1 MTQPQPE
8 LPPAGPERPPAAA
21 GPGATGAVHVTD
33 HLEARIRL
41 PADLLRC
48 VIASVEIVLLAGLGL
63 LARATATGVE
73 YDVGHASRR
82 VPALLLGVM
91 GFLAHFALLVLP
103 AALAAR
109 LIVRRQPRRLAEAVL
124 TALIAAAVV
133 AGANLLL
140 LHAAATQVYQAL
152 APSGAGRHAV
162 PLDGYLAGL
171 AAYVTVIGLSGSQ
184 RWRTA
189 FWLTIAFYALA
200 SLANDHANILSLL
213 IALLIGSA
221 IGSGLRY
228 AFGSASERPSAAA
241 IAAALGAAGCP
252 LAEIRRVWDE
262 SPETRRYA
270 AVTTPGDRLD
280 ITVFDRDQQA
290 ADVLYRL
297 YRRIRLKAQVSRI
310 VPFTVQRAVEHR
322 ALLTYAAEEAGVPT
336 PALRALVRAGPEA
349 VVLANE
355 HHRGVTLAQ
364 RNSSLTDA
372 EINRVWD
379 TVLRLHAHRVTHRAL
394 TGDRILLL
402 AEGRAGDEQPGD
414 GQKGERQAGE
424 RQAGDG
430 RPGDGRPGDGD
441 GGVMLLEPG
450 NGDVAASD
458 LQLRLDISQL
468 LAELALLV
476 GPDRAADIARQRI
489 GADELAAVVPL
500 LQPVALHRS
509 TRAVLR
515 RRKDVLPALRKRL
528 VAPVADRDVAPAQLE
543 RIRPRTLISL
553 VATVVAVYLLVGQ
566 LDRVKLGGLLH
577 HANWRWTAAALALSA
592 VSYFGAAWSLT
603 GFVLERLSLLRTLL
617 AQLAASFV
625 TLVTPAAVG
634 GVALNLRYLRRANVA
649 PADAAA
655 SVGVSQLIAFALH
668 AILLVAF
675 AALARTAHAHSLRPP
690 GWVYIAI
697 GALVA
702 AALIAL
708 AFPGG
713 RRLLRSRLA
722 PALEQVIPRLLDIA
736 QQPVKLAE
744 GIGGALLVTVSYIL
758 CLQTSV
764 LALGGSVQ
772 FVAVAIV
779 YLTGSAIG
787 SAVPTPG
794 GLGAVEAALSAGLT
808 AAGMPAITAVSAVLL
823 YRTVTFWLP
832 VPLGWAAL
840 TYLQRHE
847 AL

>member
-1 MTQPQPE
+1 MTPPQPE
-8 LPPAGPERPPAAA
+8 LPPAGPEHAAA
-21 GPGATGAVHVTD
+21 PGGPEHLGAVRVVD
-33 HLEARIRL
+33 HLEPRIRL

-48 VIASVEIVLLAGLGL
+48 VIATIEIVLLAGLGL

-103 AALAAR
+103 VALAVR
-109 LIVRRQPRRLAEAVL
+109 LVVRRQPRRLTEAVL
-124 TALIAAAVV
+124 TGLIAAAVV

-140 LHAAATQVYQAL
+140 LHGGATQMYQAL
-152 APSGAGRHAV
+152 APSGAGRHAA

-213 IALLIGSA
+213 IALLLGSA

-228 AFGSASERPSAAA
+228 AFGSVSERPSAEA
-241 IAAALGAAGCP
+241 IAAALGSAGAP
-252 LAEIRRVWDE
+252 LVEIRRIWDD
-262 SPETRRYA
+262 STETRRYA
-270 AVTTPGDRLD
+270 AFTTDGGRLD

-336 PALRALVRAGPEA
+336 PRLRALVRAGPEA

-372 EINRVWD
+372 EINQVWD

-402 AEGRAGDEQPGD
+402 AEGP
-414 GQKGERQAGE
+414 
-424 RQAGDG
+424 AGDG
-430 RPGDGRPGDGD
+430 DT
-441 GGVMLLEPG
+441 GVMLLEPG

-476 GPDRAADIARQRI
+476 GPDRAADIAQQRI

-509 TRAVLR
+509 TRTILR

-528 VAPVADRDVAPAQLE
+528 VVPAAERDVAPAQLE

-566 LDRVKLGGLLH
+566 LDRVKLGGLLR
-577 HANWRWTAAALALSA
+577 HADWRWTAAALALSA
-592 VSYFGAAWSLT
+592 ASYFGAAWSLT
-603 GFVLERLSLLRTLL
+603 GFVLERLSLFRTLL

-634 GVALNLRYLRRANVA
+634 GVALNLRYLRRAEVA

-655 SVGVSQLIAFALH
+655 SVGLSQLIAFALH
-668 AILLVAF
+668 AILLIIF
-675 AALARTAHAHSLRPP
+675 AALAGTAHANSLRPP
-690 GWVYIAI
+690 GWVYIA
-697 GALVA
+697 VA
-702 AALIAL
+702 AVVAAVLVAL
-708 AFPGG
+708 AFPRG

-722 PALEQVIPRLLDIA
+722 PALGQVIPRLLDIA

-744 GIGGALLVTVSYIL
+744 GIGGALLVTASYIL

-764 LALGGSVQ
+764 LALGGSVPL
-772 FVAVAIV
+772 VSVGIV

-808 AAGMPAITAVSAVLL
+808 AAGLPGITAVSAVLL

-832 VPLGWAAL
+832 VPLGWVAL

>member
-8 LPPAGPERPPAAA
+8 LPPAGPERPPATA
-21 GPGATGAVHVTD
+21 GPGSASAVRVED
-33 HLEARIRL
+33 HLEPRIRL

-48 VIASVEIVLLAGLGL
+48 VIASIEIVLLAGLGL

-82 VPALLLGVM
+82 LPGLLLGVM

-103 AALAAR
+103 AALAVR
-109 LIVRRQPRRLAEAVL
+109 LIMRRQPRRLTEAVL

-140 LHAAATQVYQAL
+140 LHSGATQMYQAL
-152 APSGAGRHAV
+152 APSGAGRQAA

-228 AFGSASERPSAAA
+228 AFGSASERPSAEA
-241 IAAALGAAGCP
+241 IAAALGSAGAP
-252 LAEIRRVWDE
+252 LVEIQRIWDD
-262 SPETRRYA
+262 STETRRYA
-270 AVTTPGDRLD
+270 AHTAAGGRLD

-336 PALRALVRAGPEA
+336 PRLRALVRAGPEA

-364 RNSSLTDA
+364 RNSRLTDA

-402 AEGRAGDEQPGD
+402 AEG
-414 GQKGERQAGE
+414 QAG
-424 RQAGDG
+424 AV
-430 RPGDGRPGDGD
+430 DGD
-441 GGVMLLEPG
+441 VMLLEPG

-476 GPDRAADIARQRI
+476 GPDRAADVARARI
-489 GADELAAVVPL
+489 GTDELAAVIPL

-509 TRAVLR
+509 TRTALR
-515 RRKDVLPALRKRL
+515 RHKDVLPALRKRL
-528 VAPVADRDVAPAQLE
+528 VVPAADRDVAPAQLE

-577 HANWRWTAAALALSA
+577 HADWRWTAAALALSA
-592 VSYFGAAWSLT
+592 ASYFGAAWSLT
-603 GFVLERLSLLRTLL
+603 GFVLERLSLFRTLL

-634 GVALNLRYLRRANVA
+634 GVALNLRYLRRAQVA

-668 AILLVAF
+668 ATLLIIF

-690 GWVYIAI
+690 GWVYIAVA
-697 GALVA
+697 ALVGA
-702 AALIAL
+702 VLIAL

-722 PALEQVIPRLLDIA
+722 PALGQVIPRLLDIA
-736 QQPVKLAE
+736 QQPAKLVE
-744 GIGGALLVTVSYIL
+744 GIGGALLVTAAYML

-764 LALGGSVQ
+764 LALGGSVP
-772 FVAVAIV
+772 FVSIAIV

-808 AAGMPAITAVSAVLL
+808 AAGLPAITAVSAVLL

-832 VPLGWAAL
+832 VPIGWAAL
-840 TYLQRHE
+840 TYLQRHD

>member
-1 MTQPQPE
+1 MTPPQPE
-8 LPPAGPERPPAAA
+8 LPPAGPERPAAPG
-21 GPGATGAVHVTD
+21 GPEHIGAVRVVD
-33 HLEARIRL
+33 HLEPRIRL

-48 VIASVEIVLLAGLGL
+48 VIATIEIVLLAGLGL

-82 VPALLLGVM
+82 VPGLLLGVM

-103 AALAAR
+103 VALAVR
-109 LIVRRQPRRLAEAVL
+109 LVVRRQPRRLTEAVL
-124 TALIAAAVV
+124 TGLIAAAVV

-140 LHAAATQVYQAL
+140 LHGGATQMYQAL
-152 APSGAGRHAV
+152 APSGAGRHAA

-213 IALLIGSA
+213 IALLLGSA

-228 AFGSASERPSAAA
+228 AFGSVSERPSAEA
-241 IAAALGAAGCP
+241 IAAALGSAGAP
-252 LAEIRRVWDE
+252 LVEIRRIWDD
-262 SPETRRYA
+262 STETRRYA
-270 AVTTPGDRLD
+270 AFTTDGGRLD

-336 PALRALVRAGPEA
+336 PRLRALVRAGPEA

-372 EINRVWD
+372 EINQVWD

-402 AEGRAGDEQPGD
+402 AEGP
-414 GQKGERQAGE
+414 
-424 RQAGDG
+424 AGDG
-430 RPGDGRPGDGD
+430 DT
-441 GGVMLLEPG
+441 GVMLLEPG

-476 GPDRAADIARQRI
+476 GPDRAADIAQQRI

-509 TRAVLR
+509 TRTILR

-528 VAPVADRDVAPAQLE
+528 VVPAAERDVAPAQLE

-566 LDRVKLGGLLH
+566 LDRVKLGGLLR
-577 HANWRWTAAALALSA
+577 HADWRWTAAALALSA
-592 VSYFGAAWSLT
+592 ASYFGAAWSLT
-603 GFVLERLSLLRTLL
+603 GFVLERLSLFRTLL

-634 GVALNLRYLRRANVA
+634 GVALNLRYLRRAEVA

-655 SVGVSQLIAFALH
+655 SVGLSQLIAFALH
-668 AILLVAF
+668 AILLIIF
-675 AALARTAHAHSLRPP
+675 AALAGTAHANSLRPP
-690 GWVYIAI
+690 GWVYIA
-697 GALVA
+697 VA
-702 AALIAL
+702 AVVAAVLVAL
-708 AFPGG
+708 AFPRG

-722 PALEQVIPRLLDIA
+722 PALGQVIPRLLDIA

-744 GIGGALLVTVSYIL
+744 GIGGALLVTASYIL

-764 LALGGSVQ
+764 LALGGSVPL
-772 FVAVAIV
+772 VSVGIV

-808 AAGMPAITAVSAVLL
+808 AAGLPGITAVSAVLL

-832 VPLGWAAL
+832 VPLGWVAL

>member
-1 MTQPQPE
+1 MTPPQ
-8 LPPAGPERPPAAA
+8 PERPPAGAA
-21 GPGATGAVHVTD
+21 GPEHIGAVRVVD
-33 HLEARIRL
+33 HLEPRIRL

-48 VIASVEIVLLAGLGL
+48 VIASIEIVLLAGLGL

-103 AALAAR
+103 AALAIR
-109 LIVRRQPRRLAEAVL
+109 LVVRRQPRRLTEAVL
-124 TALIAAAVV
+124 TGLIAAAVV

-140 LHAAATQVYQAL
+140 LHAGATQMYQAL
-152 APSGAGRHAV
+152 APSGAGRHAA

-213 IALLIGSA
+213 IALLLGSA

-228 AFGSASERPSAAA
+228 AFGSVSERPSAEA
-241 IAAALGAAGCP
+241 IAATLGSAGAP
-252 LAEIRRVWDE
+252 LVEIRRIWDD
-262 SPETRRYA
+262 STETRRYA
-270 AVTTPGDRLD
+270 AFTADGGRLD

-336 PALRALVRAGPEA
+336 PRLRALVRAGPEA

-355 HHRGVTLAQ
+355 HHRGVTLAE

-372 EINRVWD
+372 EINQVWD

-402 AEGRAGDEQPGD
+402 AD
-414 GQKGERQAGE
+414 GP
-424 RQAGDG
+424 AGDG
-430 RPGDGRPGDGD
+430 DC
-441 GGVMLLEPG
+441 GVMLLEPG

-476 GPDRAADIARQRI
+476 GPDRAADIAQRRI
-489 GADELAAVVPL
+489 AADELAAVIPL

-509 TRAVLR
+509 TRAILR

-528 VAPVADRDVAPAQLE
+528 VVPAADRDVAPAQLE

-592 VSYFGAAWSLT
+592 ASYFGAAWSLT
-603 GFVLERLSLLRTLL
+603 GFVLERLSLFRTLL
-617 AQLAASFV
+617 AQLAGSFV

-634 GVALNLRYLRRANVA
+634 GVALNLRYLRRAQVA

-655 SVGVSQLIAFALH
+655 SVGLSQLIAFALH
-668 AILLVAF
+668 AILLILF
-675 AALARTAHAHSLRPP
+675 AALAGTAHAHSLRPP
-690 GWVYIAI
+690 GWVYIA
-697 GALVA
+697 VA
-702 AALIAL
+702 AVVAAVLVAL
-708 AFPGG
+708 AFPRG

-722 PALEQVIPRLLDIA
+722 PALGQVIPRLLDIA

-764 LALGGSVQ
+764 LALGGSVPL
-772 FVAVAIV
+772 VSVAIV

-808 AAGMPAITAVSAVLL
+808 AAGLPGITAVSAVLL

-832 VPLGWAAL
+832 VPLGWGAL
-840 TYLQRHE
+840 TYLQHHD

>member
-1 MTQPQPE
+1 MTPPQPE
-8 LPPAGPERPPAAA
+8 LPPAGPEHAAA
-21 GPGATGAVHVTD
+21 PGGPEHLGAVRVVD
-33 HLEARIRL
+33 HLEPRIRL

-48 VIASVEIVLLAGLGL
+48 VIATIEIVLLAGLGL

-82 VPALLLGVM
+82 VPGLLLGVM

-103 AALAAR
+103 VALAVR
-109 LIVRRQPRRLAEAVL
+109 LVVRRQPRRLTEAVL
-124 TALIAAAVV
+124 TGLIAAAVV

-140 LHAAATQVYQAL
+140 LHGGATQMYQAL
-152 APSGAGRHAV
+152 APSGAGRHAA

-213 IALLIGSA
+213 IALLLGSA

-228 AFGSASERPSAAA
+228 AFGSVSERPSAEA
-241 IAAALGAAGCP
+241 IAAALGSAGAP
-252 LAEIRRVWDE
+252 LVEIRRIWDD
-262 SPETRRYA
+262 STETRRYA
-270 AVTTPGDRLD
+270 AFTTDGGRLD

-336 PALRALVRAGPEA
+336 PRLRALVRAGPEA

-372 EINRVWD
+372 EINQVWD

-402 AEGRAGDEQPGD
+402 AEGP
-414 GQKGERQAGE
+414 
-424 RQAGDG
+424 AGDG
-430 RPGDGRPGDGD
+430 DT
-441 GGVMLLEPG
+441 GVMLLEPG

-476 GPDRAADIARQRI
+476 GPDRAADIAQQRI

-509 TRAVLR
+509 TRTILR

-528 VAPVADRDVAPAQLE
+528 VVPAAERDVAPAQLE

-566 LDRVKLGGLLH
+566 LDRVKLGGLLR
-577 HANWRWTAAALALSA
+577 HADWRWTAAALALSA
-592 VSYFGAAWSLT
+592 ASYFGAAWSLT
-603 GFVLERLSLLRTLL
+603 GFVLERLSLFRTLL

-634 GVALNLRYLRRANVA
+634 GVALNLRYLRRAEVA

-655 SVGVSQLIAFALH
+655 SVGLSQLIAFALH
-668 AILLVAF
+668 AILLIIF
-675 AALARTAHAHSLRPP
+675 AALAGTAHANSLRPP
-690 GWVYIAI
+690 GWVYIA
-697 GALVA
+697 VA
-702 AALIAL
+702 AVVAAVLVAL
-708 AFPGG
+708 AFPRG

-722 PALEQVIPRLLDIA
+722 PALGQVIPRLLDIA

-744 GIGGALLVTVSYIL
+744 GIGGALLVTASYIL

-764 LALGGSVQ
+764 LALGGSVPL
-772 FVAVAIV
+772 VSVGIV

-808 AAGMPAITAVSAVLL
+808 AAGLPGITAVSAVLL

-832 VPLGWAAL
+832 VPLGWVAL

>member
-1 MTQPQPE
+1 MTPPQPE
-8 LPPAGPERPPAAA
+8 LPPAGPEHPAA
-21 GPGATGAVHVTD
+21 PEHIGAVRVVD
-33 HLEARIRL
+33 HLEPRIRL

-48 VIASVEIVLLAGLGL
+48 VIASIEIVLLAGLGL

-103 AALAAR
+103 VALAVR
-109 LIVRRQPRRLAEAVL
+109 LVVRRQPRRLTEAVL
-124 TALIAAAVV
+124 TGLIAAAVV

-140 LHAAATQVYQAL
+140 LHAGATQMYQAL
-152 APSGAGRHAV
+152 APSGAGRHAA

-213 IALLIGSA
+213 IALLLGSA

-228 AFGSASERPSAAA
+228 AFGSVSERPSAEA
-241 IAAALGAAGCP
+241 IAAALGSAGAP
-252 LAEIRRVWDE
+252 LAEIRRIWDD
-262 SPETRRYA
+262 STETRRYA
-270 AVTTPGDRLD
+270 AFTADGGRLD

-322 ALLTYAAEEAGVPT
+322 ALLTYAVEEAGVPT
-336 PALRALVRAGPEA
+336 PRLRALVRAGPEA

-355 HHRGVTLAQ
+355 HHRGVTLAR

-372 EINRVWD
+372 EINQVWD

-402 AEGRAGDEQPGD
+402 AD
-414 GQKGERQAGE
+414 GP
-424 RQAGDG
+424 AGDG
-430 RPGDGRPGDGD
+430 DA
-441 GGVMLLEPG
+441 GVMLLEPG

-476 GPDRAADIARQRI
+476 GPDRAADIAQKRI
-489 GADELAAVVPL
+489 GADELAAVIPL

-509 TRAVLR
+509 TRTILR
-515 RRKDVLPALRKRL
+515 RRKDVLPTLRKRL
-528 VAPVADRDVAPAQLE
+528 VVPAAERDVAPAQLE

-566 LDRVKLGGLLH
+566 LDRVKLGGLLRH
-577 HANWRWTAAALALSA
+577 TDWRWAAAALALSA
-592 VSYFGAAWSLT
+592 ASYFGAAWSLT
-603 GFVLERLSLLRTLL
+603 GFVLERLSLFRTLL

-634 GVALNLRYLRRANVA
+634 GVALNLRYLRRAQVA

-655 SVGVSQLIAFALH
+655 SVGVSQLVAFALH
-668 AILLVAF
+668 AVLLVIF
-675 AALARTAHAHSLRPP
+675 AALAGSAHSLRPP
-690 GWVYIAI
+690 GWVYIAV
-697 GALVA
+697 AAVVA
-702 AALIAL
+702 AALVAL

-722 PALEQVIPRLLDIA
+722 PALGQVIPRLLDIA

-744 GIGGALLVTVSYIL
+744 GIGGALLVTASYIL

-772 FVAVAIV
+772 FVSVAIV

-808 AAGMPAITAVSAVLL
+808 AAGLPGITAVSAVLL

-832 VPLGWAAL
+832 VPLGWVAL
-840 TYLQRHE
+840 TYLQRHD